1 MPEIASVLERPTIL
15 PANEEKPEVGQ
26 KLFSGRRAVAKGVLT
41 RRHVFAAH
49 GVFSYAKGNGR
60 GVARVTVAG
69 ARPRQ
74 GSIRPRLRH
83 RSVPSRPSRRTC
95 IFLPSGHV
103 CLLVKRG
110 RSANLASGLAPT
122 HTHTHTHIHCFSIW
136 MQRQPRQTC
145 NSWNGGMFAKRLR
158 NGETQTRSD
167 LDLLDFILDSLAP
180 VRWKRK
186 LKDLL
191 NREARKEIR
200 VFTTEERRKRMSEF

>member
-122 HTHTHTHIHCFSIW
+122 HTHTHTHTFTVSLFGCSDNHD
-136 MQRQPRQTC
+136 
-145 NSWNGGMFAKRLR
+145 KRATLGTAVCLR
-158 NGETQTRSD
+158 NVCGM
-167 LDLLDFILDSLAP
+167 A
-180 VRWKRK
+180 KHK
-186 LKDLL
+186 LGATSIFLISSWIPSRPFGG
-191 NREARKEIR
+191 NEN
-200 VFTTEERRKRMSEF
+200 